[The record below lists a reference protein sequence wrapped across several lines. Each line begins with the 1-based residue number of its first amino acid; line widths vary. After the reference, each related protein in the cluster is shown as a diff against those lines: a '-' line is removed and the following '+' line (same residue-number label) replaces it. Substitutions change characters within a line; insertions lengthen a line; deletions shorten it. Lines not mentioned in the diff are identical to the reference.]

1 MTSTLYTNTSTASMA
16 SFSQIFLEIYGECEC
31 DLVSALIKIKHHL
44 HARWLTGLS
53 PCFSNLKLWTV
64 TWNPNVFHTS
74 PPLNSPTPS
83 PYISPLVFPS
93 LSPSSHL
100 CIRHCWSFSS
110 PVSQYTHSTNR
121 IVSSNNAYLLLLTS
135 SIILS
140 MVFNTDLSFCSSDK
154 EVKSPLKQREYVDI
168 KDNTYKN

>member
-1 MTSTLYTNTSTASMA
+1 MA

-53 PCFSNLKLWTV
+53 PCFSNLKA
-64 TWNPNVFHTS
+64 
-74 PPLNSPTPS
+74 LNSYMKSQRISYKSTPKQ
-83 PYISPLVFPS
+83 PHPLPLHLTLVFPS

-110 PVSQYTHSTNR
+110 PVSQYTHSTNT
-121 IVSSNNAYLLLLTS
+121 IVSSNNIYLLLLTS

-140 MVFNTDLSFCSSDK
+140 MVLNTDLSFCSSDK

-168 KDNTYKN
+168 KDNTN